1 MNPEHNTIEKT
12 LLKVEAPQLKTNVSE
27 LQQIF
32 IKFEI
37 LVDFKD
43 KKKTENRKLA
53 VIHEESRVWTI
64 SSNLLI
70 VLDFPIFV
78 IE

>member
-32 IKFEI
+32 IKFKI
-37 LVDFKD
+37 LVYFKD
-43 KKKTENRKLA
+43 KKRQRTG
-53 VIHEESRVWTI
+53 
-64 SSNLLI
+64 NLL
-70 VLDFPIFV
+70 
-78 IE
+78 

>member
-1 MNPEHNTIEKT
+1 MNPEHNTIETT

-43 KKKTENRKLA
+43 KKRQRTG
-53 VIHEESRVWTI
+53 
-64 SSNLLI
+64 NLL
-70 VLDFPIFV
+70 
-78 IE
+78 

>member
-12 LLKVEAPQLKTNVSE
+12 LLKVEAPQLKTNVSK

-43 KKKTENRKLA
+43 KKRQKTGSLLWSMK
-53 VIHEESRVWTI
+53 
-64 SSNLLI
+64 NLEYEQ
-70 VLDFPIFV
+70 FFEIF
-78 IE
+78 